1 MRIGYA
7 RVSTDE
13 QDLALQREAL
23 SVAGCEVIFED
34 HGASGADAARPGLEE
49 ALAKAEAGDVLV
61 VWRLDRLGRSLGHLI
76 EIIDDLGHADIGF
89 VSLFE
94 SLDGTSASGR
104 LMFHVFGALAEFER
118 ALISERTKAGMA
130 AARRQGRHLGR
141 PRLLSEEQIRHAR
154 REIAS
159 GRHTFSSMARILGV
173 SAPTVVRALKRG
185 RSP

>member
-13 QDLALQREAL
+13 QDLALQRQAL
-23 SVAGCEVIFED
+23 SEFGCERIFED
-34 HGASGADAARPGLEE
+34 HGASGADAARPGLED
-49 ALAKAEAGDVLV
+49 ALSAANVGDTLV

-76 EIIDDLGHADIGF
+76 EIVDQLGRSEIGF

-94 SLDGTSASGR
+94 NLDGTSASGR

-118 ALISERTKAGMA
+118 ALISERTRAGMA

-141 PRLLSEEQIRHAR
+141 PRLLDEAQILHAR
-154 REIAS
+154 REIDA
-159 GRHTFSSMARILGV
+159 GRHTCSSMARILGV
-173 SAPTVVRALKRG
+173 SAPTVARALR
-185 RSP
+185 R